1 MIDTDSFIE
10 QLIMKA
16 IPDIDEKEL
25 EAMIEETQPVLYER
39 VINHIAEKI
48 DTLNHQKKQWNKKV
62 LNILETEG
70 VTAEVADYLKS
81 NIPDFQDFL
90 KTIYDDFETMYLKE
104 FKKFE
109 KECPPEKDLEA

>member
-48 DTLNHQKKQWNKKV
+48 DTLNHQKKQ
-62 LNILETEG
+62 
-70 VTAEVADYLKS
+70 
-81 NIPDFQDFL
+81 
-90 KTIYDDFETMYLKE
+90 
-104 FKKFE
+104 
-109 KECPPEKDLEA
+109 